1 MVRRSILSILAV
13 VVAVSLGAC
22 ASNHAADDAKPRC
35 KQPKGGTIITVNE
48 YCAVVND
55 DPVDQAVPFAEW
67 KGQKIGF
74 CCKGCL
80 PKWNKMTDAEKDSA
94 VSVAIAKGKVR
105 PK

>member
-1 MVRRSILSILAV
+1 MVRRSILSILAL

-22 ASNHAADDAKPRC
+22 ASNHTDADAKPRC
-35 KQPKGGTIITVNE
+35 KLPKGGTIITANE

-55 DPVDQAVPFAEW
+55 DPVDPAVPFAEW

-80 PKWNKMTDAEKDSA
+80 PKWNKMTDAEKDAGVSA
-94 VSVAIAKGKVR
+94 AIARGKVGA
-105 PK
+105 K